1 MFFYT
6 NMGPRGRRTGHGGF
20 LPGILLGVF
29 GLMFG
34 GWIVLA
40 VLGVFLGIFAAVAGP
55 LVGIFASCFS
65 WIYHTVFSGSGF
77 ALGIVIGLIW
87 YFSRKNRNTSS
98 RNDEEDYDEE
108 EYTETRHYNSYG
120 A

>member
-1 MFFYT
+1 
-6 NMGPRGRRTGHGGF
+6 
-20 LPGILLGVF
+20 
-29 GLMFG
+29 MFG

-55 LVGIFASCFS
+55 LVGVFASCFS

-98 RNDEEDYDEE
+98 RTDDEDYDEE

>member
-40 VLGVFLGIFAAVAGP
+40 VLGVILGVFAMVLGP
-55 LVGIFASCFS
+55 MIGIFASGVS
-65 WIYHTVFSGSGF
+65 WIFNTIFSGSGF
-77 ALGIVIGLIW
+77 VLGIVIGLIW

-98 RNDEEDYDEE
+98 RNDDDDEE
-108 EYTETRHYNSYG
+108 EYFETRHYNSYG